1 MSKEKIRV
9 TGHLRLFIDGVEIAS
24 APNTI
29 TFLGFEAYARALQGL
44 AGYNLTS
51 FEAGTGT
58 STPTASDTALDAST
72 HSGSLASY
80 NVISSL
86 ISEVT
91 WTIPIGAI
99 ATQDF
104 TEFGLFCANGD
115 MFARWCDGNTYS
127 YVNTGTLS
135 GVWTLTLNL

>member
-1 MSKEKIRV
+1 MSKVSIK
-9 TGHLRLFIDGVEIAS
+9 GYLRLFIDGVEVAS
-24 APNTI
+24 HHNQV
-29 TFLGFEAYARALQGL
+29 TFLGAEAYARALQGM

-80 NVISSL
+80 NVLSSL
-86 ISEVT
+86 ITEVT